1 MTDDIRAKAIEAA
14 CAEFRRGETPSWRV
28 MDEQDRDELRAAM
41 SRAIDA
47 YERAMLRPADG
58 RLSWSYRHD
67 CQGLFGEAF
76 NSRARA
82 AHEMAMA
89 RGGDASPDWRVVPVM
104 IMEIAADTAEHF
116 AAHAREYFRERAEVR
131 ARALSDL
138 AAMDGE
144 HL

>member
-1 MTDDIRAKAIEAA
+1 MTDDIRAKAIEAG

-58 RLSWSYRHD
+58 RLSWSYRND

-89 RGGDASPDWRVVPVM
+89 RGGDASSDWRVVPVVTV
-104 IMEIAADTAEHF
+104 EAPPGSFTYARAHADENFRGHTAE
-116 AAHAREYFRERAEVR
+116 R
-131 ARALSDL
+131 ARNLSDL